1 MKVMVAEVVI
11 DAMIVMYKMMTM
23 VVCKDYANVS
33 RGNKGDKRFR

>member
-1 MKVMVAEVVI
+1 MKVMVAGVVI

-33 RGNKGDKRFR
+33 RDKYK